1 VAPCGLS
8 QSAARITGAVSA
20 IILSICRCAN
30 ASPEGYSLASPPS
43 TFEPSAGVE
52 GPGAPEGW
60 TTLTLAFADIGKSH
74 TMAMRDSADESEVVR
89 ALIAEGCRQMGATG
103 YHEDLAIAHWE
114 DQIEGRGY
122 NRTGY
127 MFETTG
133 SKNIFQRF
141 LGEMTGVAEER
152 PFFVLESGS
161 WEGASASWATEHL
174 LKHSESLLV
183 CLDTWD
189 GGLEME
195 NAGDDIMVSVEERF
209 HWNMGKAPNGER
221 VVAFKGDSLESLAGL
236 VARGLT
242 ASFDV
247 VYVDASHE
255 MKDALGD
262 ALLSFRL
269 LKVGGIMIFDDF
281 GMRGVARATAA
292 FEEAFWDSLQVL
304 HKDRSHLV
312 VTKVA
317 DDRFTTRDSELVL
330 GDKSRLEALVS
341 RRLMAQTGSATAF
354 AAS

>member
-1 VAPCGLS
+1 M
-8 QSAARITGAVSA
+8 
-20 IILSICRCAN
+20 
-30 ASPEGYSLASPPS
+30 E
-43 TFEPSAGVE
+43 
-52 GPGAPEGW
+52 
-60 TTLTLAFADIGKSH
+60 
-74 TMAMRDSADESEVVR
+74 
-89 ALIAEGCRQMGATG
+89 
-103 YHEDLAIAHWE
+103 
-114 DQIEGRGY
+114 QIEGRGY

-127 MFETTG
+127 MFEATG

-141 LGEMTGVAEER
+141 LGEMTAAAEER

-161 WEGASASWATEHL
+161 WEGASASWVAEHL

-189 GGLEME
+189 GGQEME
-195 NAGDDIMVSVEERF
+195 NTGFDMVSVEERF

-255 MKDALGD
+255 MQDVLGD

-341 RRLMAQTGSATAF
+341 RRLMTQTGSATAF